1 MGRIRLAS
9 LKLTGFKSFP
19 DPVELRFP
27 GQVTAVVGPNGAGK
41 SNIVDAIL
49 WVLGEQSPT
58 LLRLKQMGDLV
69 FSGTATRRPAGA
81 AEVVLTLA
89 ADDGRWEDTGGTLTL
104 SRKVLRSG
112 PSEYRIN
119 GRTARLKDMVD
130 ELAGIGL
137 GTRAYAI
144 IEQGRVGQVLSA
156 RPADRRSLIEEAAG
170 ITRYKVR
177 RHEAE
182 LKLQQTRQ
190 NLLRLEDVVGEV
202 DRSLRQLRRQAR
214 QAERYRR
221 LEEELRRVLRRLRG
235 HEARRLRQELEE
247 LRKTRARAENEVAAA
262 AAALAGSDAELAAAR
277 RELEARRAE
286 VEAAREEVAR
296 RLASCERAEAF
307 LERSADL
314 LQELGQARR
323 RAAAEAGSA
332 EERRSALAGQLE
344 AARARLKELEAAL
357 DQVRGAAA
365 EREREAGE
373 ARASLEEA
381 ETRLA
386 AARREMLRAIS
397 ELTETRNRL
406 LDLEKERD
414 RLAYTSGQL
423 ERERERLGKRRAET
437 LERVETARRE
447 ASQAAAHLAEVE
459 ERRAQLLRR
468 REALGERLAEA
479 GRETERLGHELWEA
493 RHRLSG
499 LERDLARRSGPV
511 SRLES
516 LLPAL
521 EVVGQVSDFLEP
533 DPEAAPLLDRA
544 WREWLDLPVV
554 EPGGLAELDAASLAD
569 VEERLALAVRMPA
582 RGAPP
587 ADAPAGVKDL
597 TPRSGMAAG
606 EAAWLGRVLP
616 RVFEAPSLEVAL
628 QAAEAAPGAVVVTP
642 DGTVVRGAAVEL
654 PTRGASLPG
663 VLALREERG
672 RLEEK
677 ITTVEARIEV
687 LGAERSRVAGE
698 HEKVTQE
705 ADAAGA
711 ELVRAEQARASTSAV
726 EAAVVEEIF
735 RLERELDA
743 VQADIERTT
752 RQREGC
758 AARQADLERILADLE
773 VRNRDLEAEVERL
786 TSELAGLR
794 EAAAEKA
801 RAGDQARGEVRL
813 AEERAATTRAEVER
827 LRAEVERLDAHRR
840 ELEEQAEAAAKR
852 IAATEAQVVATRTS
866 LAEEQGQLVA
876 AREQERRLAAAVEE
890 LAARVKKLEE
900 EVRRRRGEHEGRR
913 ETLHRLQ
920 VEETRLE
927 GEWHALAET
936 VAGELG
942 ATLDELV
949 KTEDAE
955 DLDHAAME
963 ALRADAAR
971 LREKVEKMGPVNLL
985 ALEEAGELEERSAF
999 LHEQQKD
1006 LVESVRSL
1014 EATIS
1019 EIDATCAERFVAT
1032 FEKVN
1037 QVYAET
1043 FTYLFG
1049 GGTARLE
1056 LVDEE
1061 NPLESGIDIV
1071 ARPPGKRIQSVQ
1083 LLSGGEKA
1091 LAALALLVA
1100 LFRIKPSPFCILDE
1114 VDAPLDDANVERLA
1128 DLVRDMTDHTQFL
1141 LITHNRRTMTRADV
1155 LYGVTMEEA
1164 GVSKVV
1170 SVRLE
1175 EMV

>member
-9 LKLTGFKSFP
+9 LKLAGFKSFP

-27 GQVTAVVGPNGAGK
+27 GRVTAVVGPNGAGK

-69 FSGTATRRPAGA
+69 FSGTARRRPAGA

-104 SRKVLRSG
+104 SRRVLRNG

-214 QAERYRR
+214 QAERYRK
-221 LEEELRRVLRRLRG
+221 LEEELHATLRRLRG
-235 HEARRLRQELEE
+235 HEVRRLRRELEE
-247 LRKTRARAENEVAAA
+247 LRKVRARAENEVAAA
-262 AAALAGSDAELAAAR
+262 AATLAGSDADLAAAR
-277 RELEARRAE
+277 RELEARRGE

-307 LERSADL
+307 LERSSDL
-314 LQELGQARR
+314 LRELEQTRR
-323 RAAAEAGSA
+323 RATAEAGSA
-332 EERRSALAGQLE
+332 AERRAVLAE
-344 AARARLKELEAAL
+344 ELE
-357 DQVRGAAA
+357 G
-365 EREREAGE
+365 
-373 ARASLEEA
+373 A
-381 ETRLA
+381 ETRLRELEEVLHRVRESASEAERAARQARAALEEGEAGLA
-386 AARREMLRAIS
+386 AARQEMLHAIS
-397 ELTETRNRL
+397 RLTETRNRL
-406 LDLEKERD
+406 LDMEKERD
-414 RLAYTSGQL
+414 RLAYTAGQL
-423 ERERERLGKRRAET
+423 ERERERLGQRRAQALERVEAARRDAAEAAAGLARIEKRRAE
-437 LERVETARRE
+437 LLGRRE
-447 ASQAAAHLAEVE
+447 
-459 ERRAQLLRR
+459 LL
-468 REALGERLAEA
+468 GDRLAEA
-479 GRETERLGHELWEA
+479 GREAEGLGHELWEA

-499 LERDLARRSGPV
+499 VQRDLAGRSGPV
-511 SRLES
+511 SQLEAV
-516 LLPAL
+516 LPAL
-521 EVVGQVSDFLEP
+521 RVVGQVSDFLRP
-533 DPEAAPLLDRA
+533 DPAAAALLDRA

-554 EPGGLAELDAASLAD
+554 EPRGLLEMDPRPLAE
-569 VEERLALAVRMPA
+569 VEERLALAVRMPSEQAA
-582 RGAPP
+582 RFEVPP
-587 ADAPAGVKDL
+587 GVEDL
-597 TPRSGMAAG
+597 TPLAGMAP
-606 EAAWLGRVLP
+606 EEQPWLLRILP
-616 RVFEAPSLEVAL
+616 PALRAPSLEAAL
-628 QAAEAAPGAVVVTP
+628 RAAALAPSAVVVTP
-642 DGTVVRGAAVEL
+642 HGVVVRGAAVEL

-663 VLALREERG
+663 VLALKEEQS
-672 RLEEK
+672 RLEQV
-677 ITTVEARIEV
+677 IAAAEARMEALDEKRRRLAEEHERV
-687 LGAERSRVAGE
+687 GAEA
-698 HEKVTQE
+698 E
-705 ADAAGA
+705 AAAA
-711 ELVRAEQARASTSAV
+711 ELVRAEQARASTAAV
-726 EAAVVEEIF
+726 EAAAVEEVS

-743 VQADIERTT
+743 VLAEIERTA
-752 RQREGC
+752 REREGC
-758 AARQADLERILADLE
+758 AARRAELERVLAELE
-773 VRNRDLEAEVERL
+773 ERNARLEEEVERL
-786 TSELAGLR
+786 TADLAGLR
-794 EAAAEKA
+794 EAAARSA
-801 RAGDQARGEVRL
+801 REEDRARGEVRL

-827 LRAEVERLDAHRR
+827 LRRELERLEERRR
-840 ELEEQAEAAAKR
+840 ELEGEAAAAAER
-852 IAATEAQVVATRTS
+852 IARTEAQVVATRTS
-866 LAEEQGQLVA
+866 LAEEQGHLVA
-876 AREQERRLAAAVEE
+876 AREEERRLAASVEE
-890 LAARVKKLEE
+890 LAARVKRLEE
-900 EVRRRRGEHEGRR
+900 EVRRRRGEHEARR
-913 ETLHRLQ
+913 EALHRLQ
-920 VEETRLE
+920 VEETRLQ
-927 GEWHALAET
+927 GEWHALGET

-942 ATLDELV
+942 ATLDEVERSEGVEEL
-949 KTEDAE
+949 EEAE
-955 DLDHAAME
+955 VDG
-963 ALRADAAR
+963 LRAAASG
-971 LREKVEKMGPVNLL
+971 LRERLEKMGPVNLL

-1006 LVESVRSL
+1006 LVQSVRSL
-1014 EATIS
+1014 EATIA
-1019 EIDATCAERFVAT
+1019 EIDATCEERFVAT
-1032 FEKVN
+1032 FDEVN
-1037 QVYAET
+1037 RVYAET
-1043 FTYLFG
+1043 FAYLFG

-1128 DLVRDMTDHTQFL
+1128 DLVREMTEHTQFL
-1141 LITHNRRTMTRADV
+1141 LITHNRRTMTRADI
-1155 LYGVTMEEA
+1155 LYGVTMEEP

-1175 EMV
+1175 EMA